1 MFCCYRPFA
10 SLYAVR
16 IHTETHNRQ
25 NNLKFSCTMCGAS
38 YARAFALKDHMK
50 QVHKKD
56 LNSVDNLVEVTIYR
70 NVLLSLENNS
80 KSVSHTG
87 TCNKP
92 STQKLNIYFVTFYPM
107 NHAF

>member
-70 NVLLSLENNS
+70 NVLFSLRSILSLEL
-80 KSVSHTG
+80 T
-87 TCNKP
+87 
-92 STQKLNIYFVTFYPM
+92 LNLCLIQG
-107 NHAF
+107 HAISQVLKN